1 MITLQC
7 TLGSFLLWDWACNC
21 GGGTLEGQLWDKVRQ
36 RQEGGVVWN
45 EV

>member
-1 MITLQC
+1 MHVGFVVVGLGLQ
-7 TLGSFLLWDWACNC
+7 LVGRA
-21 GGGTLEGQLWDKVRQ
+21 LEGQLWDKVGQ